1 MGEKDFNLIGSVFEL
16 KFFRLDTFPLQF
28 REHLPRRRTASCSA
42 PADVL
47 GTQKSVRSS
56 VSLCISI
63 IMKFWRV

>member
-1 MGEKDFNLIGSVFEL
+1 MEVLQSGH
-16 KFFRLDTFPLQF
+16 FPLQF
-28 REHLPRRRTASCSA
+28 REHLPRRRTASFSA
-42 PADVL
+42 PTDVL